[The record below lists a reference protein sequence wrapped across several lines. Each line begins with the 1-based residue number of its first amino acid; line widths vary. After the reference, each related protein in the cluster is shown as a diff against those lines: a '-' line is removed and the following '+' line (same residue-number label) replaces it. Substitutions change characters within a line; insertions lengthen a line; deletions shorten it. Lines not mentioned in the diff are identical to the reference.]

1 MRLWT
6 WIWVAAAVCA
16 PVVATAQDSTPR
28 RHVATPQDV
37 RPDGWRRG
45 VVHYGKWLTAGA
57 AVAFTVM
64 AAHEHSHSRR
74 HWDDL
79 LTLCRSADAA
89 CARGNDGRYL
99 QSQAEVLYQQSIYYD
114 ARANR
119 RLLGAQ
125 ASLLVTAALFII
137 DLSGRNDE
145 PDNIPF
151 SPLKV
156 TVEPSRD
163 GALVGMRIA
172 F

>member
-1 MRLWT
+1 MRRWT
-6 WIWVAAAVCA
+6 WIWIAAAVCG
-16 PVVATAQDSTPR
+16 PVVATAQDRTPR
-28 RHVATPQDV
+28 RQ
-37 RPDGWRRG
+37 

-64 AAHEHSHSRR
+64 AAHEHSYSRR
-74 HWDDL
+74 NWDDL
-79 LTLCRSADAA
+79 LTFCRSADEA
-89 CARGNDGRYL
+89 CTRGSDDRYL
-99 QSQAEVLYQQSIYYD
+99 FPYAEGLYQQSRYYD

-125 ASLLVTAALFII
+125 ASLLVTAALFIM

-151 SPLKV
+151 RPFKV
-156 TVEPSRD
+156 TVEPTGN
-163 GALVGMRIA
+163 GAAVGMRIA

>member
-1 MRLWT
+1 MRTPCVVLALSLAS
-6 WIWVAAAVCA
+6 AALAARA
-16 PVVATAQDSTPR
+16 PAQAPPPAAPGASLR
-28 RHVATPQDV
+28 
-37 RPDGWRRG
+37 DGA
-45 VVHYGKWLTAGA
+45 VHYGKWLTAGA

-64 AAHEHSHSRR
+64 AAHEHSYSRR
-74 HWDDL
+74 HWDDM

-89 CARGNDGRYL
+89 CARGSDDRYL
-99 QSQAEVLYQQSIYYD
+99 SPQAELLYQHSMYYD
-114 ARANR
+114 RRANR

-151 SPLKV
+151 RPLWV
-156 TVEPSRD
+156 TLEPSRD
-163 GALVGMRIA
+163 GAALVGLRLT

>member
-1 MRLWT
+1 MRT
-6 WIWVAAAVCA
+6 
-16 PVVATAQDSTPR
+16 PVVALALGLASAALAARAPAQAPSPAASGPSL
-28 RHVATPQDV
+28 RHGAV
-37 RPDGWRRG
+37 R
-45 VVHYGKWLTAGA
+45 YGKWLTAGA

-64 AAHEHSHSRR
+64 AAHEHSYSQRN
-74 HWDDL
+74 WDEL
-79 LTLCRSADAA
+79 LTACRSADDA
-89 CARGNDGRYL
+89 CARGSDGRYI
-99 QSQAEVLYQQSIYYD
+99 SAYAEGLYQQSMYYD

-151 SPLKV
+151 SPLRV
-156 TVEPSRD
+156 SVDPRGG